1 LCDILVLI
9 EDTVTNGGM
18 RSCASCPTD
27 TVPDDSGFNCVGE
40 TSTFDTVGEYFVE
53 LCCHHE
59 DYYRLMDPSNTT
71 VITSLQQ
78 GLYVRCV
85 YYTIHSIIYSWKVRN
100 CKAKLDIEI
109 AGFLKQFIL
118 VFYVFFAIFES
129 KITTLRIRHSSIH

>member
-1 LCDILVLI
+1 VTTIWVTFLVLI

-40 TSTFDTVGEYFVE
+40 TSTFDTVGEHFVE
-53 LCCHHE
+53 LCCHHD

-85 YYTIHSIIYSWKVRN
+85 YYTIHSIIYSCSPVK
-100 CKAKLDIEI
+100 KLEI
-109 AGFLKQFIL
+109 AKQYLILKLQDF
-118 VFYVFFAIFES
+118 
-129 KITTLRIRHSSIH
+129 